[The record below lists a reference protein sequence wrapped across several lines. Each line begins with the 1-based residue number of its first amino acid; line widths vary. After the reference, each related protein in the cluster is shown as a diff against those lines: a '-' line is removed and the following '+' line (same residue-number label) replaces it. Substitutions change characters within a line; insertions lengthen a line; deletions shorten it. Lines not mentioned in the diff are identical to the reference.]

1 MLDYTV
7 GITTEETH
15 NQLTIHLTF
24 QEKDSPLEFL
34 NCSFVIFYENQLLI
48 NDFLA
53 FTDNIQ
59 NNRTCYIKI
68 AQCLSYMEFSHYD
81 NLFIVKIENSNQK
94 SLVRL
99 PFKNNIKKVFKHIEE
114 IIKKK
119 IEQP

>member
-1 MLDYTV
+1 MLDYTI

-15 NQLTIHLTF
+15 NQLTIHLAF
-24 QEKDSPLEFL
+24 QEKNSPLEFL
-34 NCSFVIFYENQLLI
+34 NCSFVIIYENQLLI

-53 FTDNIQ
+53 FADNIQ

-68 AQCLSYMEFSHYD
+68 PQCLSYLKFSHYD
-81 NLFIVKIENSNQK
+81 NLFIIKIENSNQK

-99 PFKNNIKKVFKHIEE
+99 PYKNNIKKVFQHIEE

-119 IEQP
+119 IEQ